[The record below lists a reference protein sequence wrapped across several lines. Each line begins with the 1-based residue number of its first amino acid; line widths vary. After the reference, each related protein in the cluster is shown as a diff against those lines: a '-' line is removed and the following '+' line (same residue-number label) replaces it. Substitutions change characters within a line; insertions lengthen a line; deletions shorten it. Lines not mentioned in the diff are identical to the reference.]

1 MNMTTMFNDVDD
13 FMNDN
18 PRDKFFDIIFQAN
31 NDIVRLELEKIVQQ
45 FVAMESM
52 LEKIHGE
59 ELDSKIRNEIYEDPD
74 KNLVNMGGFYMT
86 KMGNILSQSE
96 QKMRGLAIFV
106 ILSTTLFGR
115 YWDSQYDVTLKK
127 DEVSEYQIIDPIR
140 LKKFTFRW
148 TLYINDGLV
157 VLANYDGYP
166 YQFIL
171 YKRANG
177 SSFQIPLKKKRS
189 FLMVEFYDFDVKKKE
204 AKFRTLFK
212 NSKAEIIE
220 KSNW

>member
-1 MNMTTMFNDVDD
+1 MIRWLFRQFDYVLNMNMTTMFNDVDD

-59 ELDSKIRNEIYEDPD
+59 DLDSKIRNEIYDDPD

-96 QKMRGLAIFV
+96 
-106 ILSTTLFGR
+106 
-115 YWDSQYDVTLKK
+115 
-127 DEVSEYQIIDPIR
+127 
-140 LKKFTFRW
+140 
-148 TLYINDGLV
+148 
-157 VLANYDGYP
+157 
-166 YQFIL
+166 
-171 YKRANG
+171 
-177 SSFQIPLKKKRS
+177 
-189 FLMVEFYDFDVKKKE
+189 
-204 AKFRTLFK
+204 
-212 NSKAEIIE
+212 
-220 KSNW
+220 